1 MKDTQLLKQKKDT
14 AVLAAAYRAWTAAS
28 ALRQKRLRNKKF
40 TYGDQWSDLTTGPDG
55 ERITEYELY
64 TLNGA
69 PPITNN
75 MLRQLVKTIVGRFR
89 SQYIDAGKVKNKNLD
104 GVRESNFLDELDSRA
119 LEEFLISGCAV

>member
-40 TYGDQWSDLTTGPDG
+40 TYGDQRSDLTTGPDG

-89 SQYIDAGKVKNKNLD
+89 SQYIDAGKVKNENMD
-104 GVRESNFLDELDSRA
+104 AVR
-119 LEEFLISGCAV
+119 